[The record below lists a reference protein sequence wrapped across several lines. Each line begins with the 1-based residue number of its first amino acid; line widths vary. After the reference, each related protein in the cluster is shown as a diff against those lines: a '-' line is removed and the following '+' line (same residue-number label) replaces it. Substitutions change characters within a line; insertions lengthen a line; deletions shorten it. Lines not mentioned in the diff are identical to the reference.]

1 MGKGERRSV
10 KYHFDHK
17 GAESVK
23 LVLKS
28 EASTIKTLIL
38 LISASKMMAALS

>member
-10 KYHFDHK
+10 KYHFDHR

-23 LVLKS
+23 SVLKS
-28 EASTIKTLIL
+28 EVIKTLIL